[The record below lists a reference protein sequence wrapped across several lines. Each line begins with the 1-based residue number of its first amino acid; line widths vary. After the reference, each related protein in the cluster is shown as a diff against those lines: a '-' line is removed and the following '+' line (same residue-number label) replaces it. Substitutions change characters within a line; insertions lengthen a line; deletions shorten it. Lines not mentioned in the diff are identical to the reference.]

1 MIFKGKRSFEHVT
14 TYPLTQLTYQETML
28 KSIEM
33 THALQARQ
41 ATKGDAAHV
50 SGCGPRQR
58 GCRWPWDEPE
68 VFR

>member
-14 TYPLTQLTYQETML
+14 TYPLTQLTYQEAML

-41 ATKGDAAHV
+41 ATKVMLLMCRDADPDNVAA
-50 SGCGPRQR
+50 GGLGMNPI
-58 GCRWPWDEPE
+58 
-68 VFR
+68 